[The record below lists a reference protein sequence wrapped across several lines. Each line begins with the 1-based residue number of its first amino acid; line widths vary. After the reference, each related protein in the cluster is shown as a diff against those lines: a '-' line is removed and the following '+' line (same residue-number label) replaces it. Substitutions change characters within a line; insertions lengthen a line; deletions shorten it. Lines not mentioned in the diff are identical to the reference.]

1 MVGGNRFCFVEYSM
15 PGVSTG
21 CWAVL
26 PVLGAQHARRQ
37 SPSRSAAVHIA
48 VFIVALHLGSLIA
61 AIATAP
67 CLRLDQQFYLLVVTG
82 MPV

>member
-1 MVGGNRFCFVEYSM
+1 MASSVLLQIKQLFGFCGTIRSCRMVGGNRFCFVEYSM

-37 SPSRSAAVHIA
+37 SPSRSDSSCAHCCVLYCTSH
-48 VFIVALHLGSLIA
+48 G
-61 AIATAP
+61 
-67 CLRLDQQFYLLVVTG
+67 
-82 MPV
+82 